1 MFSEA
6 PLRISWICVLLFG
19 IGTCF
24 PPLKSQTS
32 GSSGGGEASGT
43 GYMSGGTS
51 GYGSGASG
59 SVSGYTSGAA
69 YSSSGPGFGFSGNS
83 GGFGSG
89 ASSSGGSGF
98 GSGGG
103 SSARSTISTQ
113 DADLA
118 RFFAALMS
126 LKVDGSS
133 PQSAWSSNQVPLT
146 MAEVQSSY
154 PVSHS
159 VLYNGGYKRARD
171 SSSFAKYSQDAFE
184 DGADTQSK
192 TGSKGQK
199 FY

>member
-1 MFSEA
+1 MLSETF
-6 PLRISWICVLLFG
+6 LRISWICVLLFG
-19 IGTCF
+19 FGTCF
-24 PPLKSQTS
+24 PPQKSQTS
-32 GSSGGGEASGT
+32 GSSGSGSGDAFGS

-51 GYGSGASG
+51 GYGSGSG
-59 SVSGYTSGAA
+59 SVSGYTSGPT
-69 YSSSGPGFGFSGNS
+69 YSSGGPGFEFSG
-83 GGFGSG
+83 
-89 ASSSGGSGF
+89 SSSGGSGF
-98 GSGGG
+98 GSGGSG
-103 SSARSTISTQ
+103 SSDGFSAQ
-113 DADLA
+113 DADFA
-118 RFFAALMS
+118 RFLAALMR

-159 VLYNGGYKRARD
+159 VLANGGYQRARD